1 MKFKIG
7 MVILC
12 LSVLSA
18 CDSGSNDPV
27 VPTDPSKT
35 DPPKT
40 VAEDTG
46 VDNTTA
52 SVQSE
57 QTTQT
62 TTTAA
67 SADTE
72 VVPATE
78 LATPGNAGIRIVVA
92 PGHASEPARDNPL
105 VGRYEGAEMTFGEIK
120 YDEAELIQGPMP
132 LPEAAAL
139 NSHRARRM
147 QLIPNVVRVEGQ
159 VSTYQYWLPAGI
171 SSLEVQRNYENSL
184 RSRGFRVAFTCKV
197 TKISDDGCFK
207 LEPGVRVDN
216 PMDSFRVMLGR
227 TNWPAKT
234 RYNVNKFN
242 PNIEYFFKGGSAR
255 YLLMK
260 RDGAEGTD
268 YVSIALS
275 EKASDTPNDGGNE
288 IDEST
293 AFVRVV
299 ESKAMNSDKIVL
311 IDASEMKKSLDET
324 GRVNLYGI
332 YFDTDKDTIKPES
345 KPTLDEIT
353 KLMRDNKELR
363 LDVVGHTD
371 STGSEPHN
379 LDLSKR
385 RAASVIRALAQADVD
400 SSRFTS
406 RGAGASEPVASNDT
420 NEGRAKNRRVELVRM

>member
-27 VPTDPSKT
+27 VPTDP
-35 DPPKT
+35 PKT

-46 VDNTTA
+46 VDNTAA

-78 LATPGNAGIRIVVA
+78 LATPGNAEIRIVVA

-105 VGRYEGAEMTFGEIK
+105 LGRYEGAEMTFGEIK
-120 YDEAELIQGPMP
+120 YDEVELIQGPMP
-132 LPEAAAL
+132 LPEKAAL
-139 NSHRARRM
+139 YDMNARDARNKKV
-147 QLIPNVVRVEGQ
+147 IPNVVRVEGQ
-159 VSTYQYWLPAGI
+159 VSTYQYRLPAGI
-171 SSLEVQRNYENSL
+171 SPLEVQRTYEKSL
-184 RSRGFRVAFTCKV
+184 KSRGFHVAFTCKV
-197 TKISDDGCFK
+197 TKTSDEGCFK
-207 LEPGVRVDN
+207 LEPGVQVGA
-216 PMDSFRVMLGR
+216 PMAKFRVMLGLS
-227 TNWPAKT
+227 NWPAKT
-234 RYNVNKFN
+234 RYK
-242 PNIEYFFKGGSAR
+242 EYPWQIAIQFFFRGESAR

-260 RDGAEGTD
+260 RDGAEGAD

-275 EKASDTPNDGGNE
+275 EKASTTMNSVGDE